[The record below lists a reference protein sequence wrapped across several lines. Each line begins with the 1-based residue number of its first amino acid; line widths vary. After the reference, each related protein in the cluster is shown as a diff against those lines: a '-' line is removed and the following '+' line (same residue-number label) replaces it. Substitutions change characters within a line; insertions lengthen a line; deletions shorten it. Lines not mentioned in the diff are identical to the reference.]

1 MSCDFLTNS
10 IIVLTGMYLSTNVER
25 KPFLSQIDDAVK
37 AMFHDPPDAFF
48 MGKAMDILF
57 NGVQFGCTGDKLAK
71 ALCINF
77 DAEIP
82 FTRIDESLMKYSLF
96 GGVS

>member
-1 MSCDFLTNS
+1 
-10 IIVLTGMYLSTNVER
+10 MYLSTNVER
-25 KPFLSQIDDAVK
+25 KPFLLEIDNAVK

-57 NGVQFGCTGDKLAK
+57 NGVPFSCTGNKLAT
-71 ALCINF
+71 ALCVNF

-82 FTRIDESLMKYSLF
+82 FTRIDESTMKYSLF
-96 GGVS
+96 GGVSLKPKRIRNL